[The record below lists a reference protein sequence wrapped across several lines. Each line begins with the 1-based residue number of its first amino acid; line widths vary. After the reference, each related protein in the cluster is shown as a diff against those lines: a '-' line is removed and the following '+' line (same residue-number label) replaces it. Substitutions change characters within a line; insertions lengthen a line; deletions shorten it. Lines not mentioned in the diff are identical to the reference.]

1 MANIFEGLSTD
12 GWKTGWEPGKE
23 IFLGYESE
31 VEKIEQK
38 YPAGAA
44 AVASSNGKASAP
56 TIFYGASNFRM
67 WKNMDNDLAQFNVQN
82 HGFGGATDVLLM
94 HYAPRILLPYRP
106 GIVVVQSGSNDYMG
120 LTGSPKKKAATSLA
134 LKRHMY
140 EYFRENLPDT
150 RFIALG
156 ALLMPGFAQATELS
170 LLINEGLRELCE
182 ELNNSS
188 GDAAAGPQFTYV
200 DLAPLTYERTAGGD
214 GTFSGSYRTELFKS
228 DGIHLNR
235 DGQMALCEGYIK
247 PVLEINVK

>member
-1 MANIFEGLSTD
+1 MADIFEGLCTE
-12 GWKTGWEPGKE
+12 GWKAGWEPGKE
-23 IFLGYESE
+23 IFLGYEGE

-38 YPAGAA
+38 YPADAQNG
-44 AVASSNGKASAP
+44 VQGGPGKAARP
-56 TIFYGASNFRM
+56 TVFYGASNFRM
-67 WKNMDNDLAQFNVQN
+67 WKNMDKDLAQFNVQN

-94 HYAPRILLPYRP
+94 HYAPRMLFPYRP

-120 LTGSPKKKAATSLA
+120 LTGSLKKKAATSLA

-170 LLINEGLRELCE
+170 LLINEGLQELCA
-182 ELNNSS
+182 ELGN
-188 GDAAAGPQFTYV
+188 TYV
-200 DLAPLTYERTAGGD
+200 DLAPLTYDAAAGGD
-214 GTFSGSYRTELFKS
+214 GPTPGSYRTELFKS

-235 DGQMALCEGYIK
+235 DGQLALCEGYIR
-247 PVLEINVK
+247 PALESFI